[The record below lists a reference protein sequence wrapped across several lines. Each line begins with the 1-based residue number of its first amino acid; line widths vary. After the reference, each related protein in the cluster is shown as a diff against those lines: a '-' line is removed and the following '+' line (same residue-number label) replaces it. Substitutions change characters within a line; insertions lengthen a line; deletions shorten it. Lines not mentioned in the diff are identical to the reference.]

1 MIKFINSTRQL
12 NIGTH
17 DTKKLHIN
25 SDKAKKEKSKKQLE
39 ANEGREF
46 SQIQWREVIGIG
58 KTKGIYNKRHRKIDA
73 KVKLE
78 KRKRKLTSIN
88 PSS

>member
-58 KTKGIYNKRHRKIDA
+58 KTKGISYYLKKHGR
-73 KVKLE
+73 
-78 KRKRKLTSIN
+78 TGQSICFGFFKT
-88 PSS
+88 